1 MTPLESATRFS
12 GYRALLIC
20 LAGVIGAGLL
30 PTLMMRAMGWS
41 NGFWLI
47 ANMWQ
52 GQGGG
57 DSWGAIAKA
66 LQHLDTQGIDQFYE
80 DLYYRADHQFIYS
93 PLSLVFFR
101 LTQFPP
107 WIDWY
112 SSARMNN
119 ASWWVM
125 LAMILVLTLIIR
137 ESIVRF
143 VRTAVA
149 PTLPQTAGMV
159 ALSAVAIST
168 VFSDHFWLPPWP
180 DPDMA
185 GFPGDAVAVAG
196 DPQSPLLGGPFHRA
210 CLHHQAPGR
219 SHDRLGRAP

>member
-1 MTPLESATRFS
+1 
-12 GYRALLIC
+12 
-20 LAGVIGAGLL
+20 
-30 PTLMMRAMGWS
+30 MGWS

-137 ESIVRF
+137 ELIVRF

-159 ALSAVAIST
+159 ALAAVAIST
-168 VFSDHFWLPPWP
+168 FFPIISGFRHGQIQTWLDFLAMLSLLLVILNRHCW
-180 DPDMA
+180 A
-185 GFPGDAVAVAG
+185 GLFIGLACIIK
-196 DPQSPLLGGPFHRA
+196 PQVGMHV
-210 CLHHQAPGR
+210 
-219 SHDRLGRAP
+219 RLGRAP